1 MGHKK
6 LRTFQKV
13 SIFLFFVLL
22 FMGQKGEFWGQK
34 TVLSGVDTA
43 IYAVNQPVFQNK
55 GFPIKPKL
63 HLAFLVRAETAK

>member
-1 MGHKK
+1 
-6 LRTFQKV
+6 
-13 SIFLFFVLL
+13 
-22 FMGQKGEFWGQK
+22 MGQEIANFSKSIDFLVFCSTFYGSERGVLGQK